1 MKLSAKDTEFYTY
14 TNPNPLRYKAG
25 DCVIRAIAI
34 AFDKNWY
41 DVYDELTALGREMA
55 DLPNVSQVYSTYI
68 EQHGGIKISPFK
80 ELEGG
85 RKRLTAKDLAKTK
98 GTFIIS
104 TAHHLATV
112 RGHRLRDTWDSSDKS
127 AYKVWRII

>member
-1 MKLSAKDTEFYTY
+1 MNKKNTDFFTY
-14 TNPNPLRYKAG
+14 TQINPLHRNAG
-25 DCVIRAIAI
+25 DCVVRAIAI
-34 AFDKNWY
+34 AFGKSWY

-55 DLPNVSQVYSTYI
+55 DLPNVSQVYSAYI

-112 RGHRLRDTWDSSDKS
+112 RGHRLMDTWDSSDKS

>member
-1 MKLSAKDTEFYTY
+1 MSTKQNTASFTY
-14 TNPNPLRYKAG
+14 TQVNPLHRNSG

-34 AFDKNWY
+34 AFNKDWY
-41 DVYDELTALGREMA
+41 EVYDELISLGREMA
-55 DLPNVSQVYSTYI
+55 DMPNIPKVYSEYI
-68 EQHGGIKISPFK
+68 ERLGGIKISAFK

-98 GTFIIS
+98 NTFIIS

-112 RGHRLRDTWDSSDKS
+112 KDGSLRDTWDSSDRS
-127 AYKVWRII
+127 AYKIWRIK